1 MAVKRFR
8 TLDEIEADRNERE
21 RKEFKEK
28 VSGDLRGIFDDFFK
42 PEKKPVK
49 KKSKFWNFIKWL
61 GLLFLL
67 LLIINFILG
76 NVWLFKFLIKSLF
89 LGG

>member
-28 VSGDLRGIFDDFFK
+28 VSGDIKDVFDDFFK

-49 KKSKFWNFIKWL
+49 KKSGFWAFIKWL
-61 GLLFLL
+61 GILFLL
-67 LLIINFILG
+67 LFIINFILG

-89 LGG
+89 FGG